1 MKKRY
6 MIFKIEGD
14 KEIVLES
21 DGAREETYDQFS
33 ESLRASG
40 EPRYGVV
47 DVEFE
52 TADGRPNSKIVFVA
66 FVPDTAKVKQKMIY
80 SGSKDAL
87 KRVLLGIMVDINAT
101 DASELELETCVLPKC
116 R

>member
-6 MIFKIEGD
+6 IIYRIEGD
-14 KEIVLES
+14 KEIVQENCG
-21 DGAREETYDQFS
+21 DREETYEQFATA
-33 ESLRASG
+33 LQASG

-52 TADGRPNSKIVFVA
+52 TTDGRPNSKIVFVA
-66 FVPDTAKVKQKMIY
+66 YVPDTAKVKQKMVY